1 MPDTNTSPQAVSD
14 TNVDHIFDHKLL
26 PAETGQVAS
35 LFLKIRSTYVYQ
47 ETDLQNIMTFLEAL
61 IAKQYEYIVVLDVRF
76 LKMQYY
82 VSYFE
87 VFLKSVADLSS
98 SNVRHMTVLIPK
110 YMAPARTFIEKNV
123 ATVSSVPLH
132 IKCI

>member
-1 MPDTNTSPQAVSD
+1 MPQEDTKQGSSG
-14 TNVDHIFDHKLL
+14 VDHIFDHKLL
-26 PAETGQVAS
+26 PAEAGKLAS
-35 LFLKIRSTYVYQ
+35 LFLKIRSTYVYKD
-47 ETDLQNIMTFLEAL
+47 TDLENLMAFLEEL
-61 IAKQYEYIVVLDVRF
+61 IAKPYEYIVVLDVRF

-87 VFLKSVADLSS
+87 TFLKSVANLSS